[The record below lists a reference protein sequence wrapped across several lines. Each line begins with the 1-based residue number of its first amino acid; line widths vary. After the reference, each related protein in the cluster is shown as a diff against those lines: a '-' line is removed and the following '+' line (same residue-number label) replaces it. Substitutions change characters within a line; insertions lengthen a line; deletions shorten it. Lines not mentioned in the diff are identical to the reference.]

1 MRSLSEIDTLSK
13 RASKGIGFSWGISE
27 EIGKSIRLMEMFGLP
42 GLKNLNN
49 YFKIIKKKQFQNISL
64 ITEKNISNKI
74 PYCPLIAGINFMDQ
88 INSLEKF
95 KKIIFYN
102 MAYPILFIPF
112 VSRSSE
118 IIGKKLSLKIEN
130 QTYLLNFNQSIYLK
144 NIIENL
150 KDKAELLEIEFIENK
165 NSFDEKDWQELYK
178 LSEETFVKES
188 ESSKNTGA
196 GAGLLDND

>member
-49 YFKIIKKKQFQNISL
+49 YFKTVKTNQFQNISL

-95 KKIIFYN
+95 KKINFYN

-118 IIGKKLSLKIEN
+118 IIGKKLSLRIEN

-150 KDKAELLEIEFIENK
+150 KDNAELLEIEFIENK

>member
-1 MRSLSEIDTLSK
+1 MRSLSEIDTLTK

-49 YFKIIKKKQFQNISL
+49 YFKTVKTNQFQNISL

>member
-49 YFKIIKKKQFQNISL
+49 YFKTLKTNQFQNISL

-95 KKIIFYN
+95 KKINFYN

-118 IIGKKLSLKIEN
+118 IIGKKLSLRIEN

-150 KDKAELLEIEFIENK
+150 KDNAELLEIEFIENK

>member
-42 GLKNLNN
+42 GLKNLNS
-49 YFKIIKKKQFQNISL
+49 YFKIIKTNQFQNISL

-144 NIIENL
+144 NITENL

-165 NSFDEKDWQELYK
+165 NSFDENDWQELYK

-188 ESSKNTGA
+188 EISKNTGA

>member
-49 YFKIIKKKQFQNISL
+49 YFKTVKTNQFQNISL

>member
-42 GLKNLNN
+42 GLKNLNS
-49 YFKIIKKKQFQNISL
+49 YFKIIKTNQFQNISL

-95 KKIIFYN
+95 KKIIFHN
-102 MAYPILFIPF
+102 MA
-112 VSRSSE
+112 
-118 IIGKKLSLKIEN
+118 
-130 QTYLLNFNQSIYLK
+130 
-144 NIIENL
+144 
-150 KDKAELLEIEFIENK
+150 
-165 NSFDEKDWQELYK
+165 
-178 LSEETFVKES
+178 
-188 ESSKNTGA
+188 
-196 GAGLLDND
+196 

>member
-49 YFKIIKKKQFQNISL
+49 YFKIIKTNQFQNISL

-95 KKIIFYN
+95 KKINFYN

-118 IIGKKLSLKIEN
+118 IIGKKLSLRIEN

-150 KDKAELLEIEFIENK
+150 KDNAELLEIEFIENK

>member
-1 MRSLSEIDTLSK
+1 MRSLSEIDTLTK

-49 YFKIIKKKQFQNISL
+49 YFKTVKTNQFQNISL

-188 ESSKNTGA
+188 ESLKNTGA